1 MSLLN
6 VFLTC
11 VCTHICWS
19 RGFKGAFQKAG
30 PELGQGLVQVESRA
44 PVVLSQV
51 GVQDSIETSVLG
63 VQRAER
69 RQHLLE
75 GVLRTTVQLS
85 EIG

>member
-1 MSLLN
+1 MSLLKL
-6 VFLTC
+6 FSTC
-11 VCTHICWS
+11 VCTHICGS
-19 RGFKGAFQKAG
+19 RGFKSAFQEAG

-51 GVQDSIETSVLG
+51 CVQASIETSVLG